1 MIGEVVQALRASEGG
16 TFVDC
21 TLGMGGHARGILEA
35 SPSSLV
41 VGVDRD
47 AEALAL
53 AKQHLAPFGDRL
65 RPFHA
70 NFKEVAT
77 WSTSLPSRPRGI
89 LADLGM
95 STYQLQAGRGFSFR
109 DDGPLDMR
117 MDQSQGAPALDF
129 LASASEDEMVQVFR
143 EFGEEPFA
151 RPIARAILQ
160 RRGEEAPLL
169 SGRELAAMIE
179 RVVPYHLRRGQVHP
193 ATRVFQALRIFVNG
207 ELDGLEQF
215 VRDAVEILDP
225 GGRLAVLA
233 YHSLEDRIVKQT
245 MRDLASGC
253 ECPPKLPVCGCNR
266 RPVVR
271 LLGRRAGRPSEDE
284 VARNPA
290 ARSAR
295 LRVVEKL

>member
-1 MIGEVVQALRASEGG
+1 M
-16 TFVDC
+16 DC

-35 SPSSLV
+35 APSALV

-47 AEALAL
+47 LDALAL
-53 AKQHLAPFGDRL
+53 AQKHLAPFGERL
-65 RPFHA
+65 RPVHA
-70 NFKEVAT
+70 NFKDVAT
-77 WSTSLPSRPRGI
+77 WSASLPSPPRGI

-109 DDGPLDMR
+109 DEGPLDMR
-117 MDQSQGAPALDF
+117 MDTSQGAPALEF
-129 LASASEDEMVQVFR
+129 LAGATEDEMVRVFR
-143 EFGEEPFA
+143 EYGEEPFA
-151 RPIARAILQ
+151 RPIARAILK
-160 RRGEEAPLL
+160 RHAGEAPLL

-179 RVVPYHLRRGQVHP
+179 QVVPYHLRRGQVHP
-193 ATRVFQALRIFVNG
+193 ATRIFQALRIFVNG
-207 ELDGLEQF
+207 ELEGLEQF
-215 VRDAVEILDP
+215 VRDAVALLSP

-245 MRDLASGC
+245 VRDLSSGC

-271 LLGRRAGRPSEDE
+271 LLTRRAGRPSAEE
-284 VARNPA
+284 VAANPA